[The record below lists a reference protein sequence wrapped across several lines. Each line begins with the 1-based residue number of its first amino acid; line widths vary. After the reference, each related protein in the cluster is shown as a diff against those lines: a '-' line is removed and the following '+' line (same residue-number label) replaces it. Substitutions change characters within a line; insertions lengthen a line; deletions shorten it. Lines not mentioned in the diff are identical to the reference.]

1 MPRRYLALL
10 LLWLAPQ
17 VHAEALYRVELILF
31 RHATPLQASQHAP
44 YDWARQARPL
54 EPRAERQPALEHIAA
69 RLTPE
74 QGYQVLLHRAWQQPV
89 SDDGPAIEYVHP
101 DHRGRLGLIAPYAP
115 GFCDGCN
122 RLRVTAAGKLR
133 LCLFGQDG
141 VDLRD
146 LLQDGDSAALEAR
159 IESALALK
167 PRGHRLAE
175 DRFGDTRNLAQLG
188 G

>member
-31 RHATPLQASQHAP
+31 RHATPLEASQHAP

-89 SDDGPAIEYVHP
+89 SDDGPAIAIHQGQRHFEHYPIQGTLKLRTGRYMQTDMTFWVNRFGEYGQLLASERLTQRVRLVP
-101 DHRGRLGLIAPYAP
+101 GRLTYIDHDSLGLLIELR
-115 GFCDGCN
+115 
-122 RLRVTAAGKLR
+122 RL
-133 LCLFGQDG
+133 
-141 VDLRD
+141 
-146 LLQDGDSAALEAR
+146 
-159 IESALALK
+159 
-167 PRGHRLAE
+167 
-175 DRFGDTRNLAQLG
+175 
-188 G
+188 